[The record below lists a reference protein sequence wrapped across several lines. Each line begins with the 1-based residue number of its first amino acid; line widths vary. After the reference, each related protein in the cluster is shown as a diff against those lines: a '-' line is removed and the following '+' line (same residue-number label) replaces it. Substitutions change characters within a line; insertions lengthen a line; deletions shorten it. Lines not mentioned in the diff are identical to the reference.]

1 MLEPENLYEVDSDVP
16 DLTGAVLLHHV
27 DGFMDAGSAG
37 ASLVEE
43 LLNAH
48 ENRVIARFDVDS
60 LLDYRARRP
69 SMTFVQDHWEDY
81 QAPELVVRLLHDQ
94 VGTPF
99 LLMTGPEPD
108 FRWEAFAE
116 AVRQLVDRWGV
127 RLTIGVHGIPMG
139 VPHTRPLGLTA
150 HATRPELVKD
160 YQPLFSRVQVP
171 GNVAGLLELRL
182 GESGHDA
189 IGFAAHVP
197 HYLVQSTYPAA
208 ALVLLDAVSK
218 ATGLVLSGGSLAE
231 SSRRADAEI
240 ARQVAESDQIAEV
253 VKALEQ
259 QYDTFTSAKDEDNL
273 LLDPNDIPSADE
285 LGAELERFLA
295 EQQNG
300 KTE

>member
-1 MLEPENLYEVDSDVP
+1 MVLEPENLYEVDSDVP
-16 DLTGAVLLHHV
+16 DLTGAVLLHHF

-37 ASLVEE
+37 AALVEQ
-43 LLNAH
+43 LLTAY
-48 ENRVIARFDVDS
+48 ENRVIARFDIDS

-81 QAPELVVRLLHDQ
+81 QTPELVVRLLHDQ

-99 LLMTGPEPD
+99 LLLTGPEPD
-108 FRWEAFAE
+108 FRWEAFVE

-127 RLTIGVHGIPMG
+127 RLTLGVHGIPMG

-160 YQPLFSRVQVP
+160 YRPMFSRVQVP

-208 ALVLLDAVSK
+208 ALVLLDAVNQ
-218 ATGLVLSGGSLAE
+218 ATGLVLPPGALAE

-240 ARQVAESDQIAEV
+240 ARQVAESDQVAEV
-253 VKALEQ
+253 VAALEQ
-259 QYDTFTSAKDEDNL
+259 QYDAFTSAKDEDNL
-273 LLDPNDIPSADE
+273 LLDPDNIPSADE
-285 LGAELERFLA
+285 LAAELERFLA
-295 EQQNG
+295 EQNG
-300 KTE
+300 KTD

>member
-16 DLTGAVLLHHV
+16 DLTGAVLLHHF

-37 ASLVEE
+37 AALVEQ
-43 LLNAH
+43 LLTAY
-48 ENRVIARFDVDS
+48 ENRVIARFDIDS

-81 QAPELVVRLLHDQ
+81 QTPELVVRLLHDQ

-99 LLMTGPEPD
+99 LLLTGPEPD
-108 FRWEAFAE
+108 FRWEAFVE

-127 RLTIGVHGIPMG
+127 RLTLGVHGIPMG

-160 YQPLFSRVQVP
+160 YRPMFSRVQVP

-208 ALVLLDAVSK
+208 ALVLLDAVNQ
-218 ATGLVLSGGSLAE
+218 ATGLVLPPGALAE

-240 ARQVAESDQIAEV
+240 ARQVAESDQVAEV
-253 VKALEQ
+253 VAALEQ
-259 QYDTFTSAKDEDNL
+259 QYDAFTSAKDEDNL
-273 LLDPNDIPSADE
+273 LLDPDNIPSADE
-285 LGAELERFLA
+285 LAAELERFLA
-295 EQQNG
+295 EQNG
-300 KTE
+300 KTD